1 MSNNRRFNIAL
12 ISAIFSWSVAARN
25 SPTWPEGRM
34 CPADW
39 AGDSRVL
46 QDIPQ
51 YVLDYAPLV
60 HLNSKEYFWPSDMSE
75 HLEHVQTYVNET
87 RVADQSSVCDLGEL
101 NNLDG
106 LSGRWVYLES
116 NDYIDM
122 WKDANIK
129 DLPPWLTGKHNI
141 PVAPA
146 DGAKVQT
153 QAVLEDLPAWD
164 EDFHIWHKVGPKASS
179 SPEELL
185 PATNERRS
193 GEPIKTPSVGGRSSA
208 PAVLL
213 VVEKDN
219 GVVDAFWFFFY
230 SYNLGNSVF
239 TFRFGNHVG
248 DWEHATMR
256 FYNGVPKVMF
266 LSEHEGGK
274 GFTYHAA
281 EKYGKRVRP
290 QNLPSPIHRL
300 TDFPARSILRIR
312 HPCDVP
318 HTRNPRLRPPLPHPP
333 GPNRQRPSLGSPPEH
348 IFLPLQHHRSR
359 RHRPHHPLAPRPPS
373 QHPHALFFDP
383 GRPYLLVLLWRP
395 LGRQILPSLRPPPIP
410 TRQRKSIRLGPLRAT
425 PQSPRATR
433 CLPAR

>member
-1 MSNNRRFNIAL
+1 MSNNWRFNIAL
-12 ISAIFSWSVAARN
+12 ISAILSWSVAARS
-25 SPTWPEGRM
+25 SPIWPEGKMR
-34 CPADW
+34 PGDW

-46 QDIPQ
+46 KDIPQ

-75 HLEHVQTYVNET
+75 HLEHVQTYVNDT
-87 RVADQSSVCDLGEL
+87 RVAGQSTVGDLGEL

-106 LSGRWVYLES
+106 LNGRWVYLES

-129 DLPPWLTGKHNI
+129 GLPPWLTGKHNI

-146 DGAKVQT
+146 DGAKAQV

-164 EDFHIWHKVGPKASS
+164 EDFHIWHTVGRKQSS
-179 SPEELL
+179 SPEELP
-185 PATNERRS
+185 PAMNERRS
-193 GEPIKTPSVGGRSSA
+193 DEPIKTPSVGGRSSA
-208 PAVLL
+208 PAVLI
-213 VVEKDN
+213 VVEKDE

-290 QNLPSPIHRL
+290 QNFTLTNPSTNRL
-300 TDFPARSILRIR
+300 S
-312 HPCDVP
+312 
-318 HTRNPRLRPPLPHPP
+318 
-333 GPNRQRPSLGSPPEH
+333 SP
-348 IFLPLQHHRSR
+348 
-359 RHRPHHPLAPRPPS
+359 
-373 QHPHALFFDP
+373 
-383 GRPYLLVLLWRP
+383 
-395 LGRQILPSLRPPPIP
+395 
-410 TRQRKSIRLGPLRAT
+410 
-425 PQSPRATR
+425 
-433 CLPAR
+433 